1 MASNTNGDKKAK
13 ILSIFKKKEKAPET
27 SAEAEE
33 IYTGEGLEEAEA
45 SDLFAGLPPV
55 EEEIPEPEK
64 TPASEVKKPESK
76 EASSEE
82 SSEETASSL
91 SFGETT
97 GETQDQPKEEKEE
110 KRSVLNVSVAESAK
124 DRQDSRSLTEI
135 FGRNKLIWLI
145 VGIVALL
152 ILLIVIMFS
161 DRLYNQ
167 VKGQASYT
175 LTESQI
181 HVSFAEGNV
190 GIGIYDNQ
198 LLRCSQ
204 DGIQALTEKGNVV
217 WDIPFT
223 MSAPT
228 LKVAGDYISVADQLG
243 MRIMIINA
251 GNVTT
256 EVTTE
261 SNILMS
267 ALNELG
273 QAAVVLSAKD
283 GHIVNLYSAQG
294 DLLMQRRTFQIS
306 DGIPIAVALSENGT
320 RMATVYVNYTG
331 TVLKSIITVFDL
343 TESGSLLVDR
353 VVGSIAYEDIVISD
367 LKFIGNRLFFAGSEI
382 IGAVSTRDGVEKEW
396 EKSLGYRIEA
406 LVMADDYV
414 ALRFGEGLAGT
425 AERVDKNIVIYNYS
439 GNVISDQYIQGASY
453 LGASND
459 TVIIGS
465 GRSYTAIS
473 SGGAIKWTM
482 DSTEDYMELLA
493 FPGGK
498 SVAALKRSQIDFY
511 NVTLKGAVL
520 EDD

>member
-55 EEEIPEPEK
+55 EEETPEPEK

-110 KRSVLNVSVAESAK
+110 KRSVLDVSVAESAK

-152 ILLIVIMFS
+152 IILIVIMFS

-190 GIGIYDNQ
+190 GIGIYDDQ

-228 LKVAGDYISVADQLG
+228 LTVG
-243 MRIMIINA
+243 
-251 GNVTT
+251 
-256 EVTTE
+256 
-261 SNILMS
+261 
-267 ALNELG
+267 
-273 QAAVVLSAKD
+273 
-283 GHIVNLYSAQG
+283 
-294 DLLMQRRTFQIS
+294 
-306 DGIPIAVALSENGT
+306 GT
-320 RMATVYVNYTG
+320 RSPAHGMV
-331 TVLKSIITVFDL
+331 
-343 TESGSLLVDR
+343 
-353 VVGSIAYEDIVISD
+353 
-367 LKFIGNRLFFAGSEI
+367 
-382 IGAVSTRDGVEKEW
+382 
-396 EKSLGYRIEA
+396 
-406 LVMADDYV
+406 
-414 ALRFGEGLAGT
+414 
-425 AERVDKNIVIYNYS
+425 
-439 GNVISDQYIQGASY
+439 
-453 LGASND
+453 
-459 TVIIGS
+459 
-465 GRSYTAIS
+465 
-473 SGGAIKWTM
+473 
-482 DSTEDYMELLA
+482 
-493 FPGGK
+493 
-498 SVAALKRSQIDFY
+498 
-511 NVTLKGAVL
+511 
-520 EDD
+520 